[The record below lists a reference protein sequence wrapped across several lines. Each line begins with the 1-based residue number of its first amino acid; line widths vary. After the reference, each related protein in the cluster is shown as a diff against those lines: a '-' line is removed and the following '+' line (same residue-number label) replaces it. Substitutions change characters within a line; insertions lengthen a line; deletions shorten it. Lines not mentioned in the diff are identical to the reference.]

1 MAMKL
6 ITHIDEFGSVTGID
20 ADVGLQYVHKIF
32 WQILECWCAV
42 IAEHLFNNHY
52 HHPTMREMQWTC
64 TYSVPAK

>member
-32 WQILECWCAV
+32 WQILECWRAV
-42 IAEHLFNNHY
+42 IPEHAFNNIIII
-52 HHPTMREMQWTC
+52 PRDAVTC